1 MNAPTGMQFTQRFQC
16 ISTVCICYSQ
26 AIAFV
31 ASLCLGITSA
41 QTPQPLQHAWELSP
55 NFGDIWAMTEP
66 VKSYAVNVESLG
78 SLDTEQRLVT
88 AQLICLNHDKDGFK
102 GAARAIELLMAR
114 LSSHT
119 ESVLVER
126 VMVSAVCLLDD
137 GTQATALWEVANE
150 DEVMRTT
157 VERALAKWK
166 KSTAIEIWRG
176 RVRSPASNANDLALA
191 LEGLATVGTVEDR
204 PSLISCMRSRSISE
218 SNLVL
223 ASMALGATNASGLNA
238 LAEELLGSAL
248 PDRYTLVAHL
258 LRNHSD
264 EKSLAKLL
272 LVLNSGPNTA
282 RRIAA
287 EGVASHFPRT
297 AVELAPSWTTDA
309 DNNLRR
315 LSLLI
320 LKGIKAPES
329 IKLQAALLGDTDVHV
344 RNLAREQLLELA
356 QGDMRAVV
364 DECISEQLNSDN
376 WRGIEQSVILSTQLR
391 DQSRCDSFVK
401 LLDHPQPEVYMHAGW
416 GLMELADKPEIL
428 EQIQRY
434 CEPITDQLEKGSRRG
449 EKSETI
455 RLSFLLEAL
464 GKNRISAASPTL
476 KRYIPKQDFR
486 MGNLSRASA
495 IWALGQIEKETD
507 DPALRGQLRERI
519 QDLASMTPENYLVGY
534 ACMLA
539 LGEFGYKD
547 SKETIK
553 KTGARRPNPL
563 GYAVE
568 WAVEKIDQAGR

>member
-1 MNAPTGMQFTQRFQC
+1 MCAYCCQVF
-16 ISTVCICYSQ
+16 
-26 AIAFV
+26 AIV
-31 ASLCLGITSA
+31 AWLGLGIASA

-55 NFGDIWAMTEP
+55 NFGDVWAMTKP
-66 VKSYAVNVESLG
+66 VRSYAVNVENLG
-78 SLDTEQRLVT
+78 SPDTEQRLVT

-102 GAARAIELLMAR
+102 GGTRALELLMTR
-114 LSSHT
+114 LTSHS
-119 ESVLVER
+119 EPLLVER
-126 VMVSAVCLLDD
+126 VMVSAACLLDD
-137 GTQATALWEVANE
+137 GTHATALWEVANE

-157 VERALAKWK
+157 VERFFAKWR
-166 KSTAIEIWRG
+166 KSTVLEIWRG
-176 RVRSPASNANDLALA
+176 RVRDPASNANDLALA
-191 LEGLATVGTVEDR
+191 LEGLASVGTVEDR
-204 PSLISCMRSRSISE
+204 QSLISCMRSSSISE
-218 SNLVL
+218 SNRVL
-223 ASMALGATNASGLNA
+223 ASKALGATNASGLNP
-238 LAEELLGSAL
+238 LAEELLGSEL
-248 PDRYTLVAHL
+248 TDRYTLVANVL
-258 LRNHSD
+258 QKQSD
-264 EKSLAKLL
+264 EESLSKLL

-287 EGVASHFPRT
+287 EGVASHFPRK

-315 LSLLI
+315 LALLI
-320 LKGIKAPES
+320 FKGIKTPES
-329 IKLQAALLGDTDVHV
+329 VKLQAALLGDTNVEV
-344 RNLAREQLLELA
+344 RNLAREQLLGLA
-356 QGDMRAVV
+356 QEGMRAVV
-364 DECISEQLNSDN
+364 DECVSEQLSSGN

-391 DQSRCDSFVK
+391 DQSRCDTFLR

-416 GLMELADKPEIL
+416 GLMELADKPEHL

-434 CEPITDQLEKGSRRG
+434 CEPITDQLEKGSKIG

-464 GKNRISAASPTL
+464 GKNRISAASPML

-547 SKETIK
+547 SRETLK
-553 KTGARRPNPL
+553 KTGAFRPNPL

-568 WAVEKIDQAGR
+568 WAIEKIDQAGK